1 MIGADTILEV
11 TRKLIG
17 ETEPYGDSC
26 IDEKRAENL
35 EKLLI
40 VVSELLYDVEK
51 VANNRDRQE
60 GSMRKMGE
68 RAYTVLNDWW
78 EYTGDY
84 LRGGGENG

>member
-1 MIGADTILEV
+1 MGADTILEV

-26 IDEKRAENL
+26 IDERRAENL

-40 VVSELLYDVEK
+40 VVTELLYDVEK
-51 VANNRDRQE
+51 VANNKDRQE

-68 RAYTVLNDWW
+68 SAYTVLCDWW
-78 EYTGDY
+78 EYTSDY
-84 LRGGGENG
+84 LRGDSDE